1 MQKKGVYAMKN
12 SKFLVGLLFVVAL
25 LGLIG
30 ISLQAYFWEDFGRP
44 LTQEE
49 VEKREL
55 DLKYQEKQSHLQ
67 QKKADA
73 AEHARKKQKDLDYEK
88 SRLELK
94 RKKDRLKVAR

>member
-1 MQKKGVYAMKN
+1 MKN
-12 SKFLVGLLFVVAL
+12 SKVLVGLLFVVVL

-30 ISLQAYFWEDFGRP
+30 ISLQAYFWQDFGRP

-55 DLKYQEKQSHLQ
+55 DLKYQEKQSHLE
-67 QKKADA
+67 QKKTDT
-73 AEHARKKQKDLDYEK
+73 AEHARKKQRDLNYEK

-94 RKKDRLKVAR
+94 HKKDRLKVER

>member
-1 MQKKGVYAMKN
+1 MFIQKKGVSTMKKT
-12 SKFLVGLLFVVAL
+12 KFLVGLLGLVVL
-25 LGLIG
+25 FGLIG

-67 QKKADA
+67 QKKADT

-88 SRLELK
+88 SRLELE
-94 RKKDRLKVAR
+94 RKKKRLKV